1 MNLNQNY
8 SRHKYLI
15 VLVIFIGLFSIYID
29 CNATEAPG
37 YIVTE
42 NRDTISGVVQLSWFD
57 QLTGGF
63 ILNGV
68 EKESFYSRVIFKSKG
83 ESNFQTYFPES
94 ITGFGFRYD
103 GVNYFY
109 QRFKVERNSILVS
122 ENHQYRFLNLLY
134 KGSLELY
141 KDITFVENL
150 HANTT
155 HEKYLCFSSYYLF
168 SPKKGLVRA
177 EKNNQYKNVGDL
189 FRYYGIED
197 KFIATI
203 PHHANFNEL
212 KGWLALYDYWLW
224 MK

>member
-1 MNLNQNY
+1 MMKQKMIC
-8 SRHKYLI
+8 RHLI
-15 VLVIFIGLFSIYID
+15 VLVILIGLFSIHTD

-37 YIVTE
+37 YIITE
-42 NRDTISGVVQLSWFD
+42 KHDTISGVVQLSWFD

-68 EKESFYSRVIFKSKG
+68 DQESFYSRVVFKAK
-83 ESNFQTYFPES
+83 EEHQFLTFFPES
-94 ITGFGFRYD
+94 ILGFGFRYD

-109 QRFKVERNSILVS
+109 QRFEVERYSIVVNES
-122 ENHQYRFLNLLY
+122 HQKRFLNLQY

-141 KDITFVENL
+141 KDITFIENP
-150 HANTT
+150 HANTS
-155 HEKYLCFSSYYLF
+155 HEKYLSFSSYYLF

-203 PHHANFNEL
+203 PNRANFNEL